1 MFFMDQPPTLRE
13 PFAPGQT
20 PRKNNCL
27 FGCLGILI
35 GVPVLLVIIGYFV
48 IMHTAVPLRLLAN
61 TLNHDK
67 SLKIEGIGGSISK
80 GFTIESIRYTNPA
93 GNESVLEGLA
103 LQWGDL
109 MRMNRNQELV
119 IEKIGL
125 RRAHIFV
132 DTSNKSTTTKS
143 TTTSS
148 SSSGTTVSSSSSSVE
163 KLNLFEI
170 KNVDVREVVVEST
183 TGDFKLELAQIL
195 MKGFRIKG
203 NQLDLDAL
211 SVGSNF
217 LDLHLEDAQPVTIDG
232 YPVPFTRSIVG
243 ELKPEMHKSLTRKID
258 FTVELGAV
266 VGQMVTRARGFNGAV
281 EAVNLGPLGH
291 ETITFKDFTPADFLA
306 PDFSGPVSK
315 LSMVIQTPEKAAEAG
330 PRPANLES
338 GNFTLGTT
346 LFTMAPQVL
355 NHDTSK
361 PDELADPIIATS
373 QRDGLEITVT
383 LNQSQQP
390 PFFQVG
396 LSSKPSREPRDLIAL
411 LWFGKPYNDL
421 TADQVATVDA
431 TEKRNFPP
439 QQSQSEK

>member
-1 MFFMDQPPTLRE
+1 MDQPPQLRE
-13 PFAPGQT
+13 PFATDQT

-35 GVPVLLVIIGYFV
+35 GVPILLVIIGYYV
-48 IMHTAVPLRLLAN
+48 VMHTAVPMRLLAN

-125 RRAHIFV
+125 RRAHLFV
-132 DTSNKSTTTKS
+132 DTSDKSATTTS

-148 SSSGTTVSSSSSSVE
+148 SSGTTSSSSSSSMS
-163 KLNLFEI
+163 KLKLFEI

-183 TGDFKLELAQIL
+183 TGDFKFELSQIL
-195 MKGFRIKG
+195 MDGFRIKDS
-203 NQLDLDAL
+203 QLDLAAL
-211 SVGSNF
+211 SVSSNF
-217 LDLHLEDAQPVTIDG
+217 LDLNLEDAQPDTIAG
-232 YPVPFTRSIVG
+232 HSVPFTRRIVG
-243 ELKPEMHKSLTRKID
+243 VLKPEMHKSLTRKID

-266 VGQMVTRARGFNGAV
+266 AGQMVMRARGFNGAV

-315 LSMVIQTPEKAAEAG
+315 LSMVIQPPGNAAEAG
-330 PRPANLES
+330 PSTTNLES

-355 NHDTSK
+355 NHDPSK
-361 PDELADPIIATS
+361 PDDPADPIIATS
-373 QRDGLEITVT
+373 QRDGLEITAT
-383 LNQSQQP
+383 LKQSQET
-390 PFFQVG
+390 PFYRVS
-396 LSSKPSREPRDLIAL
+396 LSSKPPREPRDLIAL
-411 LWFGKPYNDL
+411 LWFGKSYSDL
-421 TADQVATVDA
+421 AADQATTVDSN
-431 TEKRNFPP
+431 EKRNFPP
-439 QQSQSEK
+439 QKAW

>member
-1 MFFMDQPPTLRE
+1 MDQPPTLRE
-13 PFAPGQT
+13 PFATDQT
-20 PRKNNCL
+20 PRKGNCL

-35 GVPVLLVIIGYFV
+35 GVPILLVIIGYFV
-48 IMHTAVPLRLLAN
+48 VMHTAVPLRLLAN
-61 TLNHDK
+61 ALNHDK

-93 GNESVLEGLA
+93 GNESVLEGIA

-109 MRMNRNQELV
+109 IRMNRNQELV

-132 DTSNKSTTTKS
+132 DTSDKSATTKS
-143 TTTSS
+143 TTTTS
-148 SSSGTTVSSSSSSVE
+148 SSSGTTSTSSSSSMG
-163 KLNLFEI
+163 KLKLFEI

-195 MKGFRIKG
+195 MNGFRIKDS
-203 NQLDLDAL
+203 QLDLAAL

-217 LDLHLEDAQPVTIDG
+217 LDLNLEDAQPDTIAG
-232 YPVPFTRSIVG
+232 NLVPFTRRIVG
-243 ELKPEMHKSLTRKID
+243 VLKPEMHKSLTRKID

-266 VGQMVTRARGFNGAV
+266 AGQPVARARGFNGAV

-346 LFTMAPQVL
+346 VFTMAPQGI
-355 NHDTSK
+355 NHDPSK
-361 PDELADPIIATS
+361 PDELADPIVATS
-373 QRDGLEITVT
+373 QREGLEITAT
-383 LNQSQQP
+383 LKQSQEP

-396 LSSKPSREPRDLIAL
+396 LNSTPPREQRDLIGL
-411 LWFGKPYNDL
+411 LWFGKPYGDL
-421 TADQVATVDA
+421 TADQAASVDA
-431 TEKRNFPP
+431 TGKRNFPP
-439 QQSQSEK
+439 QKAR

>member
-1 MFFMDQPPTLRE
+1 MDQPPQLRE
-13 PFAPGQT
+13 PFSADQT

-27 FGCLGILI
+27 FGCLGIFI
-35 GVPVLLVIIGYFV
+35 GAPILLVIIGYFV
-48 IMHTAVPLRLLAN
+48 VMHTAVPLRLLAN

-67 SLKIEGIGGSISK
+67 SVKIEGIGGSISK

-93 GNESVLEGLA
+93 GNVSVLEGLA

-132 DTSNKSTTTKS
+132 DTSDKSATTKS

-148 SSSGTTVSSSSSSVE
+148 SSGTTSSSSSSSTG

-183 TGDFKLELAQIL
+183 TGDFKFELAQIL
-195 MKGFRIKG
+195 MKGFRIKDS
-203 NQLDLDAL
+203 QFDLAAL

-217 LDLHLEDAQPVTIDG
+217 LDLNLEDAQPETIDG
-232 YPVPFTRSIVG
+232 NHVPFTRRIVG

-266 VGQMVTRARGFNGAV
+266 AGEMVARARGFNGAV

-306 PDFSGPVSK
+306 PEFSGPVSK
-315 LSMVIQTPEKAAEAG
+315 FSMVIQTPEKAAEAG
-330 PRPANLES
+330 PRTANLES

-355 NHDTSK
+355 NHDPSK
-361 PDELADPIIATS
+361 PGESTDPIIATS
-373 QRDGLEITVT
+373 QRDGLEITAT
-383 LNQSQQP
+383 LEQSQQP
-390 PFFQVG
+390 PFFRVG
-396 LSSKPSREPRDLIAL
+396 LSSKPPRETRDVIAL
-411 LWFGKPYNDL
+411 LWFGKPYSNL
-421 TADQVATVDA
+421 TADQAATVDA
-431 TEKRNFPP
+431 NEKRNFPL
-439 QQSQSEK
+439 QQLQSGK